1 MTAKP
6 DRRGRRSFG
15 ALLMAAIVIAMTGGA
30 GAGEVTEGQILQAL
44 TPKKPLTRSL
54 SMAPPRETTLSA
66 TDSSFIDTVRNRATR
81 SLSTGERQQIATI
94 ADQRPSI
101 DLEINFDY
109 DSATIGARA
118 KPAVEALGRA
128 LTNPDLK
135 GSTFLLAGHTDAA
148 GSEAYNQTLS
158 ERRADAVKQYLVEK
172 FGIAGNDLL
181 TAGYGKTRLKKPD
194 APRDAANRRVQVV
207 NMQPKT
213 AAK

>member
-15 ALLMAAIVIAMTGGA
+15 ALLMAAIVIAMTDGA

>member
-15 ALLMAAIVIAMTGGA
+15 ALLTAAIVIVMTGGA